1 MIGKTNSDTVFGYK
15 YLAIGDRRQ
24 QQAWFKWKLNNPLL
38 YHFIIND
45 EYFFLDTDNF
55 LQSLKIVQ
63 SDDDPIITQDD
74 VNYQIHL
81 DNHTTVSNGVY
92 NASTNLTTL
101 YTVPAQTTAI
111 IKSVRVAN
119 VDTSNNCEV
128 SLYLVD
134 TGTTSY
140 TLQLSRDIESKTT
153 QELLAAGNSSQVS
166 ADSSTSSIA
175 PLVAKESEIIKI
187 QAENANDLHVVLS
200 VLEIS

>member
-1 MIGKTNSDTVFGYK
+1 MANVYTNYK
-15 YLAIGDRRQ
+15 AVLS
-24 QQAWFKWKLNNPLL
+24 
-38 YHFIIND
+38 
-45 EYFFLDTDNF
+45 T
-55 LQSLKIVQ
+55 
-63 SDDDPIITQDD
+63 
-74 VNYQIHL
+74 
-81 DNHTTVSNGVY
+81 
-92 NASTNLTTL
+92 TNLTTL

-153 QELLAAGNSSQVS
+153 QELLAAGNSSQIS

>member
-1 MIGKTNSDTVFGYK
+1 LVFIVMANVYTNHKAVLST
-15 YLAIGDRRQ
+15 
-24 QQAWFKWKLNNPLL
+24 
-38 YHFIIND
+38 
-45 EYFFLDTDNF
+45 
-55 LQSLKIVQ
+55 
-63 SDDDPIITQDD
+63 
-74 VNYQIHL
+74 
-81 DNHTTVSNGVY
+81 
-92 NASTNLTTL
+92 TNLTTL

-134 TGTTSY
+134 TDSTSF

-166 ADSSTSSIA
+166 ADSSTSSLA

>member
-1 MIGKTNSDTVFGYK
+1 MANVYTNYK
-15 YLAIGDRRQ
+15 AVL
-24 QQAWFKWKLNNPLL
+24 
-38 YHFIIND
+38 
-45 EYFFLDTDNF
+45 
-55 LQSLKIVQ
+55 
-63 SDDDPIITQDD
+63 
-74 VNYQIHL
+74 
-81 DNHTTVSNGVY
+81 SN
-92 NASTNLTTL
+92 TNLTTL

-200 VLEIS
+200 VVEIS

>member
-1 MIGKTNSDTVFGYK
+1 LVFIVMANVYTNYK
-15 YLAIGDRRQ
+15 AVL
-24 QQAWFKWKLNNPLL
+24 
-38 YHFIIND
+38 
-45 EYFFLDTDNF
+45 
-55 LQSLKIVQ
+55 
-63 SDDDPIITQDD
+63 
-74 VNYQIHL
+74 
-81 DNHTTVSNGVY
+81 SN
-92 NASTNLTTL
+92 TNLTTL

-134 TGTTSY
+134 TGSTSY

>member
-1 MIGKTNSDTVFGYK
+1 MANVYTNYK
-15 YLAIGDRRQ
+15 AVL
-24 QQAWFKWKLNNPLL
+24 
-38 YHFIIND
+38 
-45 EYFFLDTDNF
+45 
-55 LQSLKIVQ
+55 
-63 SDDDPIITQDD
+63 
-74 VNYQIHL
+74 
-81 DNHTTVSNGVY
+81 SN
-92 NASTNLTTL
+92 TNLTTL

-187 QAENANDLHVVLS
+187 QAENANDIHVVLS

>member
-1 MIGKTNSDTVFGYK
+1 MANVYTNYK
-15 YLAIGDRRQ
+15 AVLS
-24 QQAWFKWKLNNPLL
+24 
-38 YHFIIND
+38 
-45 EYFFLDTDNF
+45 T
-55 LQSLKIVQ
+55 
-63 SDDDPIITQDD
+63 
-74 VNYQIHL
+74 
-81 DNHTTVSNGVY
+81 
-92 NASTNLTTL
+92 TNLITL

-134 TGTTSY
+134 TDSTSF

-166 ADSSTSSIA
+166 ADSSTSSLA

>member
-1 MIGKTNSDTVFGYK
+1 MANVYTNYK
-15 YLAIGDRRQ
+15 AVL
-24 QQAWFKWKLNNPLL
+24 
-38 YHFIIND
+38 
-45 EYFFLDTDNF
+45 
-55 LQSLKIVQ
+55 
-63 SDDDPIITQDD
+63 
-74 VNYQIHL
+74 
-81 DNHTTVSNGVY
+81 SN
-92 NASTNLTTL
+92 TNLTTL

-134 TGTTSY
+134 TGDTSY

-153 QELLAAGNSSQVS
+153 QELLAAGNSSQIS
-166 ADSSTSSIA
+166 ADSSTSSLA

>member
-1 MIGKTNSDTVFGYK
+1 MANVYTNYK
-15 YLAIGDRRQ
+15 AVLS
-24 QQAWFKWKLNNPLL
+24 
-38 YHFIIND
+38 
-45 EYFFLDTDNF
+45 T
-55 LQSLKIVQ
+55 
-63 SDDDPIITQDD
+63 
-74 VNYQIHL
+74 
-81 DNHTTVSNGVY
+81 
-92 NASTNLTTL
+92 TNLTTL

-153 QELLAAGNSSQVS
+153 QELLAAGNSSQVA

>member
-1 MIGKTNSDTVFGYK
+1 MANVYTNYK
-15 YLAIGDRRQ
+15 AVLS
-24 QQAWFKWKLNNPLL
+24 
-38 YHFIIND
+38 
-45 EYFFLDTDNF
+45 T
-55 LQSLKIVQ
+55 
-63 SDDDPIITQDD
+63 
-74 VNYQIHL
+74 
-81 DNHTTVSNGVY
+81 
-92 NASTNLTTL
+92 TNLTTL

-200 VLEIS
+200 VLERS

>member
-1 MIGKTNSDTVFGYK
+1 MANVYTNYK
-15 YLAIGDRRQ
+15 AVLS
-24 QQAWFKWKLNNPLL
+24 
-38 YHFIIND
+38 
-45 EYFFLDTDNF
+45 T
-55 LQSLKIVQ
+55 
-63 SDDDPIITQDD
+63 
-74 VNYQIHL
+74 
-81 DNHTTVSNGVY
+81 
-92 NASTNLTTL
+92 TNLTTL

-134 TGTTSY
+134 TDSTSF

-166 ADSSTSSIA
+166 ADSSTSSLA

>member
-1 MIGKTNSDTVFGYK
+1 MANVYTNHKAVLST
-15 YLAIGDRRQ
+15 
-24 QQAWFKWKLNNPLL
+24 
-38 YHFIIND
+38 
-45 EYFFLDTDNF
+45 
-55 LQSLKIVQ
+55 
-63 SDDDPIITQDD
+63 
-74 VNYQIHL
+74 
-81 DNHTTVSNGVY
+81 
-92 NASTNLTTL
+92 TNLTTL

-134 TGTTSY
+134 ADSTSF

-166 ADSSTSSIA
+166 ADSSTSSLA

>member
-1 MIGKTNSDTVFGYK
+1 MANVYTNYK
-15 YLAIGDRRQ
+15 AVL
-24 QQAWFKWKLNNPLL
+24 
-38 YHFIIND
+38 
-45 EYFFLDTDNF
+45 
-55 LQSLKIVQ
+55 S
-63 SDDDPIITQDD
+63 
-74 VNYQIHL
+74 
-81 DNHTTVSNGVY
+81 
-92 NASTNLTTL
+92 STNLTTL

-134 TGTTSY
+134 TGSTSY

-166 ADSSTSSIA
+166 ADSSTSSLA

>member
-1 MIGKTNSDTVFGYK
+1 MVFIVMANVYTNHKADLST
-15 YLAIGDRRQ
+15 
-24 QQAWFKWKLNNPLL
+24 
-38 YHFIIND
+38 
-45 EYFFLDTDNF
+45 
-55 LQSLKIVQ
+55 
-63 SDDDPIITQDD
+63 
-74 VNYQIHL
+74 
-81 DNHTTVSNGVY
+81 
-92 NASTNLTTL
+92 TNLTTL

-134 TGTTSY
+134 TDSTSF

-166 ADSSTSSIA
+166 ADSSTSSLA

>member
-1 MIGKTNSDTVFGYK
+1 MANVYTNHKAVLST
-15 YLAIGDRRQ
+15 
-24 QQAWFKWKLNNPLL
+24 
-38 YHFIIND
+38 
-45 EYFFLDTDNF
+45 
-55 LQSLKIVQ
+55 
-63 SDDDPIITQDD
+63 
-74 VNYQIHL
+74 
-81 DNHTTVSNGVY
+81 
-92 NASTNLTTL
+92 TNLTTL

-153 QELLAAGNSSQVS
+153 QELLAAGNSSQIS

>member
-1 MIGKTNSDTVFGYK
+1 MANVYTNYK
-15 YLAIGDRRQ
+15 AVL
-24 QQAWFKWKLNNPLL
+24 
-38 YHFIIND
+38 
-45 EYFFLDTDNF
+45 
-55 LQSLKIVQ
+55 
-63 SDDDPIITQDD
+63 
-74 VNYQIHL
+74 
-81 DNHTTVSNGVY
+81 SN
-92 NASTNLTTL
+92 TNLTTL

-134 TGTTSY
+134 TGDTSY

-153 QELLAAGNSSQVS
+153 QELLAAGNSSQIS
-166 ADSSTSSIA
+166 ADSSTSSLA
-175 PLVAKESEIIKI
+175 PLIAKESEIIKI

>member
-1 MIGKTNSDTVFGYK
+1 MANVYTYYK
-15 YLAIGDRRQ
+15 AVLS
-24 QQAWFKWKLNNPLL
+24 
-38 YHFIIND
+38 
-45 EYFFLDTDNF
+45 T
-55 LQSLKIVQ
+55 
-63 SDDDPIITQDD
+63 
-74 VNYQIHL
+74 
-81 DNHTTVSNGVY
+81 
-92 NASTNLTTL
+92 TNLTTL

-153 QELLAAGNSSQVS
+153 QELLAAGNSSQIS

>member
-1 MIGKTNSDTVFGYK
+1 MANVYTNYK
-15 YLAIGDRRQ
+15 AVLS
-24 QQAWFKWKLNNPLL
+24 
-38 YHFIIND
+38 
-45 EYFFLDTDNF
+45 T
-55 LQSLKIVQ
+55 
-63 SDDDPIITQDD
+63 
-74 VNYQIHL
+74 
-81 DNHTTVSNGVY
+81 
-92 NASTNLTTL
+92 TNLTTL
-101 YTVPAQTTAI
+101 YTVPSQTTAI

-166 ADSSTSSIA
+166 ADSSTSSLA

>member
-1 MIGKTNSDTVFGYK
+1 MANVYTNYK
-15 YLAIGDRRQ
+15 AVL
-24 QQAWFKWKLNNPLL
+24 
-38 YHFIIND
+38 
-45 EYFFLDTDNF
+45 
-55 LQSLKIVQ
+55 
-63 SDDDPIITQDD
+63 
-74 VNYQIHL
+74 
-81 DNHTTVSNGVY
+81 SN
-92 NASTNLTTL
+92 TNLTTL

-134 TGTTSY
+134 TGDTSY

>member
-1 MIGKTNSDTVFGYK
+1 MANVYTNYK
-15 YLAIGDRRQ
+15 AVLS
-24 QQAWFKWKLNNPLL
+24 
-38 YHFIIND
+38 
-45 EYFFLDTDNF
+45 T
-55 LQSLKIVQ
+55 
-63 SDDDPIITQDD
+63 
-74 VNYQIHL
+74 
-81 DNHTTVSNGVY
+81 
-92 NASTNLTTL
+92 TNLTTL

-153 QELLAAGNSSQVS
+153 QELLAAGNSSQIS
-166 ADSSTSSIA
+166 ADSSTSSLA
-175 PLVAKESEIIKI
+175 PLIAKESEIIKI

>member
-1 MIGKTNSDTVFGYK
+1 MANVYTNYK
-15 YLAIGDRRQ
+15 AVLS
-24 QQAWFKWKLNNPLL
+24 
-38 YHFIIND
+38 
-45 EYFFLDTDNF
+45 T
-55 LQSLKIVQ
+55 
-63 SDDDPIITQDD
+63 
-74 VNYQIHL
+74 
-81 DNHTTVSNGVY
+81 
-92 NASTNLTTL
+92 TNLTTL

-119 VDTSNNCEV
+119 VDTSNNCEI

-134 TGTTSY
+134 TGDTSY

>member
-1 MIGKTNSDTVFGYK
+1 MANVYTNYK
-15 YLAIGDRRQ
+15 AVL
-24 QQAWFKWKLNNPLL
+24 
-38 YHFIIND
+38 
-45 EYFFLDTDNF
+45 
-55 LQSLKIVQ
+55 
-63 SDDDPIITQDD
+63 
-74 VNYQIHL
+74 
-81 DNHTTVSNGVY
+81 SN
-92 NASTNLTTL
+92 TNLTTL

-134 TGTTSY
+134 TGDTSY

-153 QELLAAGNSSQVS
+153 QELLAAGNSSQIS

>member
-1 MIGKTNSDTVFGYK
+1 MANVYTNYK
-15 YLAIGDRRQ
+15 AVLS
-24 QQAWFKWKLNNPLL
+24 
-38 YHFIIND
+38 
-45 EYFFLDTDNF
+45 T
-55 LQSLKIVQ
+55 
-63 SDDDPIITQDD
+63 
-74 VNYQIHL
+74 
-81 DNHTTVSNGVY
+81 
-92 NASTNLTTL
+92 TNLTTL

-134 TGTTSY
+134 TDSTSF

-153 QELLAAGNSSQVS
+153 QELLAAGNSSQIS
-166 ADSSTSSIA
+166 ADSSTSSLA
-175 PLVAKESEIIKI
+175 PLIAKESEIIKI

>member
-1 MIGKTNSDTVFGYK
+1 MVFIVMANVYTNHKAVLST
-15 YLAIGDRRQ
+15 
-24 QQAWFKWKLNNPLL
+24 
-38 YHFIIND
+38 
-45 EYFFLDTDNF
+45 
-55 LQSLKIVQ
+55 
-63 SDDDPIITQDD
+63 
-74 VNYQIHL
+74 
-81 DNHTTVSNGVY
+81 
-92 NASTNLTTL
+92 TNLTTL

-134 TGTTSY
+134 TGDTSY

-153 QELLAAGNSSQVS
+153 QELLAAGNSSQIS
-166 ADSSTSSIA
+166 ADSSTSSLA
-175 PLVAKESEIIKI
+175 PLIAKESEIIKI

>member
-1 MIGKTNSDTVFGYK
+1 MANVYTNHKAVLST
-15 YLAIGDRRQ
+15 
-24 QQAWFKWKLNNPLL
+24 
-38 YHFIIND
+38 
-45 EYFFLDTDNF
+45 
-55 LQSLKIVQ
+55 
-63 SDDDPIITQDD
+63 
-74 VNYQIHL
+74 
-81 DNHTTVSNGVY
+81 
-92 NASTNLTTL
+92 TNLTTL

-134 TGTTSY
+134 TDSTSF

-153 QELLAAGNSSQVS
+153 QELLAAGNSSQIS
-166 ADSSTSSIA
+166 ADSSTSSLA

>member
-1 MIGKTNSDTVFGYK
+1 MANVYTNSKAV
-15 YLAIGDRRQ
+15 L
-24 QQAWFKWKLNNPLL
+24 
-38 YHFIIND
+38 
-45 EYFFLDTDNF
+45 
-55 LQSLKIVQ
+55 S
-63 SDDDPIITQDD
+63 
-74 VNYQIHL
+74 
-81 DNHTTVSNGVY
+81 
-92 NASTNLTTL
+92 STNLTTL

-166 ADSSTSSIA
+166 AESSTSSLA
-175 PLVAKESEIIKI
+175 PLVAKESEINKI
-187 QAENANDLHVVLS
+187 QVENANDLHVVLS
-200 VLEIS
+200 VLETS

>member
-1 MIGKTNSDTVFGYK
+1 MANVYTNYK
-15 YLAIGDRRQ
+15 AVL
-24 QQAWFKWKLNNPLL
+24 
-38 YHFIIND
+38 
-45 EYFFLDTDNF
+45 
-55 LQSLKIVQ
+55 
-63 SDDDPIITQDD
+63 
-74 VNYQIHL
+74 
-81 DNHTTVSNGVY
+81 SN
-92 NASTNLTTL
+92 TNLTTL

-134 TGTTSY
+134 TGDTSY

-175 PLVAKESEIIKI
+175 PLVAKESEVIKI

>member
-1 MIGKTNSDTVFGYK
+1 MANVYTNYK
-15 YLAIGDRRQ
+15 AVLS
-24 QQAWFKWKLNNPLL
+24 
-38 YHFIIND
+38 
-45 EYFFLDTDNF
+45 T
-55 LQSLKIVQ
+55 
-63 SDDDPIITQDD
+63 
-74 VNYQIHL
+74 
-81 DNHTTVSNGVY
+81 
-92 NASTNLTTL
+92 TNLTTL
-101 YTVPAQTTAI
+101 YTVTAQTTAI

>member
-1 MIGKTNSDTVFGYK
+1 MANVYTNYK
-15 YLAIGDRRQ
+15 AVLS
-24 QQAWFKWKLNNPLL
+24 
-38 YHFIIND
+38 
-45 EYFFLDTDNF
+45 T
-55 LQSLKIVQ
+55 
-63 SDDDPIITQDD
+63 
-74 VNYQIHL
+74 
-81 DNHTTVSNGVY
+81 
-92 NASTNLTTL
+92 TNLTTL

>member
-1 MIGKTNSDTVFGYK
+1 MVFIVMANVYTNYK
-15 YLAIGDRRQ
+15 AVLS
-24 QQAWFKWKLNNPLL
+24 
-38 YHFIIND
+38 
-45 EYFFLDTDNF
+45 T
-55 LQSLKIVQ
+55 
-63 SDDDPIITQDD
+63 
-74 VNYQIHL
+74 
-81 DNHTTVSNGVY
+81 
-92 NASTNLTTL
+92 TNLTTL

-134 TGTTSY
+134 TGDTSY

-166 ADSSTSSIA
+166 ADSSTSSLA